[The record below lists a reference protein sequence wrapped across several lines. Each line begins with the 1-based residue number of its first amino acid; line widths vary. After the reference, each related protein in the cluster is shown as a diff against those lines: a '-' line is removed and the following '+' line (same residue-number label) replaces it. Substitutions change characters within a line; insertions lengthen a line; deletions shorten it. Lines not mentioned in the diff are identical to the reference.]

1 MIALL
6 LSHSG
11 FSSIDKHKRKT
22 GPLKQMLA
30 TLKKILSPVPLNFHV
45 YKVHKNC
52 LKHIRTY
59 NFSWIQKSPTH
70 HLGVAKKLHIRYQE
84 AKFRATVIQTTSR
97 FLSGQALV
105 TRCVLPCI
113 PKLVPVPYTAHQSQS
128 PPASLARSHISPTG
142 PSPCP

>member
-30 TLKKILSPVPLNFHV
+30 TLKKILSPVPLNFRV
-45 YKVHKNC
+45 YKVHKIC
-52 LKHIRTY
+52 LKHIPTY
-59 NFSWIQKSPTH
+59 NFSWIQKSH
-70 HLGVAKKLHIRYQE
+70 HLGMAKNLHIRYQE

-97 FLSGQALV
+97 FPSGQALV
-105 TRCVLPCI
+105 THCVLHCI
-113 PKLVPVPYTAHQSQS
+113 PKLVAVPYTAHQSHS